1 MKTFLAVVQMLPTLI
16 TLIKQIEELIPTSGQ
31 GAAKL
36 ALVREI
42 VEASYTNV
50 AEIWPIVEKVVAKL
64 VTFFNT
70 TGLFKKA

>member
-16 TLIKQIEELIPTSGQ
+16 TLIKQIEEVVPTSGQ
-31 GAAKL
+31 GTAKL

-42 VEASYTNV
+42 VEASYTNMM
-50 AEIWPIVEKVVAKL
+50 EIWPLVEKAVAAL
-64 VTFFNT
+64 VTFFNA